1 MFVWMKPANIGASR
15 EISDNSQCTASP
27 AHDSASPH
35 SPFIDHRR
43 TPPSGH
49 DHSLHYSSETIAR
62 SVTSYSLDFGQ
73 PSPFVD
79 CDSSLQCI
87 PRDKSSQCVHRL
99 DVLIVCLYLYVVVDL
114 QCWPKVLVVYVL
126 VICVGTLSHCVLYRV
141 VCVLKHVI
149 TRYAC
154 VLCLL
159 ITCLF
164 ITST

>member
-79 CDSSLQCI
+79 CVIRRVNAFLVISRLSAFIVYTCLLFVCTCMLAKGIGRLCIGYLCWNTESLFII
-87 PRDKSSQCVHRL
+87 PCCLCAETFHYPLCMCVMFINHMS
-99 DVLIVCLYLYVVVDL
+99 IHHLYLI
-114 QCWPKVLVVYVL
+114 K
-126 VICVGTLSHCVLYRV
+126 
-141 VCVLKHVI
+141 
-149 TRYAC
+149 
-154 VLCLL
+154 
-159 ITCLF
+159 
-164 ITST
+164 